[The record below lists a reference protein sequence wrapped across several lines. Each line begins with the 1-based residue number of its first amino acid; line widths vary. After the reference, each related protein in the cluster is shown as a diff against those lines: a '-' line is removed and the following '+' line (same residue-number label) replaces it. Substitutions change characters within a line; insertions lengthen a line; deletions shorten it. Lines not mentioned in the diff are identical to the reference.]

1 MKHMTQVYKVQEW
14 IFLWFEKFSFTKLS
28 KKFSSNQVFSWVF
41 VNFIQDLQINSLHLL
56 IFLTIHLNIDQLMAS
71 SDNLIFDLLI

>member
-1 MKHMTQVYKVQEW
+1 MEHMTQVYKVQEW

>member
-1 MKHMTQVYKVQEW
+1 MKHMTQVYKVQGW

-56 IFLTIHLNIDQLMAS
+56 IFLTIHLNTDQLMAS

>member
-1 MKHMTQVYKVQEW
+1 MKHMTQVYKVQGW

>member
-1 MKHMTQVYKVQEW
+1 MKHMTQVYKVQEL

-28 KKFSSNQVFSWVF
+28 KKFSSNLVFSWVF
-41 VNFIQDLQINSLHLL
+41 VNFIPDLQINSLHLL
-56 IFLTIHLNIDQLMAS
+56 IFLTVHLNIDQLMAS

>member
-1 MKHMTQVYKVQEW
+1 MKHMTQVYKVQGW

-28 KKFSSNQVFSWVF
+28 KKFSSNLVFSWVF

>member
-1 MKHMTQVYKVQEW
+1 MKHMTQVYKVQEL

>member
-56 IFLTIHLNIDQLMAS
+56 IFLTIHLNIDQLIAS